1 MVAVSVRDQIHWHEL
16 RSQHIGA
23 SEVAALFDMSPFTT
37 LWQLW
42 MEKSGKLP
50 PEDLSGNKSIQ
61 AGTFLESGI
70 ANWAAH
76 RWDMKVEKVV
86 DYFTADDCPGMGASL
101 DFQTDGGH
109 PVEIKWS
116 AHGDGWEYDGDTI
129 TSAPDNYVLQVLHQM
144 ACTGAEYG
152 WLIALLRNEPR
163 RMKVPRSEEIISKI
177 KSHVAAFWDS
187 VSCGAEPPVDFD
199 KDGEAVV
206 RLLDFVP
213 MSDITLGDEHAHLFQ
228 KYLDNAAIEKEAKAK
243 KDAAK
248 TTATVK
254 KTVAAAKPAAK
265 KAPAKP
271 AAKPAAKKPAT
282 KPVAKPAAKKTPAK
296 AAAPKAAAKPAAKKA
311 PAKAAAPKAVA
322 KPVAKKAPAKPAAKP
337 AAKKPATKPAAKP
350 AAKKAPAKPAAK
362 PAAKKP
368 AVKK

>member
-1 MVAVSVRDQIHWHEL
+1 MGVISVRDQTHWHEL
-16 RSQHIGA
+16 RSKHIGA

-50 PEDLSGNKSIQ
+50 PEDLSGNKAVQ

-76 RWDMKVEKVV
+76 RWDMKIEKVV
-86 DYFTADDCPGMGASL
+86 DYYTADDCPGMGASL

-116 AHGDGWEYDGDTI
+116 AHGDGWEYEGDTI
-129 TSAPDNYVLQVLHQM
+129 TTAPDNYVLQVLHQM
-144 ACTGAEYG
+144 ACTDAEYG
-152 WLIALLRNEPR
+152 WLIALIRNEPR
-163 RMKVPRSEEIISKI
+163 RMKVPRSVEIISKI
-177 KSHVAAFWDS
+177 KSHVAKFWDS

-213 MSDITLGDEHAHLFQ
+213 MSEVTLTTEHAHLFQ
-228 KYLDNAAIEKEAKAK
+228 TYLENAAVEKEAKAK

-248 TTATVK
+248 TELLTLSIEAMGKMNTSQD
-254 KTVAAAKPAAK
+254 
-265 KAPAKP
+265 
-271 AAKPAAKKPAT
+271 
-282 KPVAKPAAKKTPAK
+282 
-296 AAAPKAAAKPAAKKA
+296 
-311 PAKAAAPKAVA
+311 KAVVKCGDHKLSISTIKA
-322 KPVAKKAPAKPAAKP
+322 SVGTEITPDMIGGFYGARSGYKKVTVSK
-337 AAKKPATKPAAKP
+337 
-350 AAKKAPAKPAAK
+350 
-362 PAAKKP
+362 
-368 AVKK
+368 

>member
-1 MVAVSVRDQIHWHEL
+1 MGAISVRDQTHWHEL

-23 SEVAALFDMSPFTT
+23 SDVAALFDMSPFTT

-42 MEKSGKLP
+42 MEKSGNLP
-50 PEDLSGNKSIQ
+50 PEDLSDNKSVQ

-76 RWDMKVEKVV
+76 RWDMKVKKVV
-86 DYFTADDCPGMGASL
+86 DYYTADDCPGMGASL

-116 AHGDGWEYDGDTI
+116 AHGDGWEYEGDTI
-129 TSAPDNYVLQVLHQM
+129 TCAPDNYVLQVLHQM
-144 ACTGAEYG
+144 ACTDAEYG
-152 WLIALLRNEPR
+152 WLIALIRNEPR

-177 KSHVAAFWDS
+177 KSHVAKFWDS

-213 MSDITLGDEHAHLFQ
+213 MSEVTLTTEHAHLFQ
-228 KYLDNAAIEKEAKAK
+228 TYLENAAIEKEAKAK

-248 TTATVK
+248 TELLTLSIEAMGKMNTSQD
-254 KTVAAAKPAAK
+254 
-265 KAPAKP
+265 
-271 AAKPAAKKPAT
+271 
-282 KPVAKPAAKKTPAK
+282 
-296 AAAPKAAAKPAAKKA
+296 
-311 PAKAAAPKAVA
+311 KAVVKCGDHKLSISTIKA
-322 KPVAKKAPAKPAAKP
+322 SVGTEITAEMIGNFYGARSGYKKVTVSK
-337 AAKKPATKPAAKP
+337 
-350 AAKKAPAKPAAK
+350 
-362 PAAKKP
+362 
-368 AVKK
+368 

>member
-1 MVAVSVRDQIHWHEL
+1 MVAVSVRDQTHWHEI
-16 RSQHIGA
+16 RSQHIGG

-37 LWQLW
+37 LWQVW

-76 RWDMKVEKVV
+76 RWDMKIEKVV

-101 DFQTDGGH
+101 DFQTEGGH

-152 WLIALLRNEPR
+152 WLIALIRNEPR
-163 RMKVPRSEEIISKI
+163 RMKIPRSEDVISKI
-177 KSHVAAFWDS
+177 KSEVAKFWDS
-187 VSCGAEPPVDFD
+187 VRAGEEPPVDFE

-243 KDAAK
+243 KEEAK
-248 TTATVK
+248 TELLTLSIEEMKKHNTSQDKAVVKCGDRKLSISTVK
-254 KTVAAAKPAAK
+254 ASVGTEITEQMIGSFYGARSGYKKLTVSK
-265 KAPAKP
+265 
-271 AAKPAAKKPAT
+271 
-282 KPVAKPAAKKTPAK
+282 
-296 AAAPKAAAKPAAKKA
+296 
-311 PAKAAAPKAVA
+311 
-322 KPVAKKAPAKPAAKP
+322 
-337 AAKKPATKPAAKP
+337 
-350 AAKKAPAKPAAK
+350 
-362 PAAKKP
+362 
-368 AVKK
+368 

>member
-16 RSQHIGA
+16 RSKHIGA

-50 PEDLSGNKSIQ
+50 PEDLSGNKSVQ

-76 RWDMKVEKVV
+76 RWDMKIEKVV
-86 DYFTADDCPGMGASL
+86 DYYTADDCPGMGASL

-116 AHGDGWEYDGDTI
+116 ARGDGWEYEGDTI
-129 TSAPDNYVLQVLHQM
+129 TCAPDNYVLQVLHQM

-163 RMKVPRSEEIISKI
+163 RMKIPRSEDVISKI
-177 KSHVAAFWDS
+177 KSEVAKFWDS
-187 VSCGAEPPVDFD
+187 IRAGQEPPVDFD
-199 KDGEAVV
+199 RDGDAVV

-243 KDAAK
+243 KEEAK
-248 TTATVK
+248 TELLTLSIEEMKKHNTSQDRAVVKCGDRKLSISTVK
-254 KTVAAAKPAAK
+254 ASVGTEITEQMIGEFYGARSGYKKVTVSK
-265 KAPAKP
+265 
-271 AAKPAAKKPAT
+271 
-282 KPVAKPAAKKTPAK
+282 
-296 AAAPKAAAKPAAKKA
+296 
-311 PAKAAAPKAVA
+311 
-322 KPVAKKAPAKPAAKP
+322 
-337 AAKKPATKPAAKP
+337 
-350 AAKKAPAKPAAK
+350 
-362 PAAKKP
+362 
-368 AVKK
+368 

>member
-1 MVAVSVRDQIHWHEL
+1 
-16 RSQHIGA
+16 
-23 SEVAALFDMSPFTT
+23 
-37 LWQLW
+37 

-187 VSCGAEPPVDFD
+187 VACGAEPPVDFD

-228 KYLDNAAIEKEAKAK
+228 KYLESAAIEKEAKAK
-243 KDAAK
+243 KEEAK
-248 TTATVK
+248 TELLALSIEEMKKHNTSQDKAVVKCGDHKLSISTVK
-254 KTVAAAKPAAK
+254 ASVGTEITEQMIGGFYGARSGYKKLTVSK
-265 KAPAKP
+265 
-271 AAKPAAKKPAT
+271 
-282 KPVAKPAAKKTPAK
+282 
-296 AAAPKAAAKPAAKKA
+296 
-311 PAKAAAPKAVA
+311 
-322 KPVAKKAPAKPAAKP
+322 
-337 AAKKPATKPAAKP
+337 
-350 AAKKAPAKPAAK
+350 
-362 PAAKKP
+362 
-368 AVKK
+368 

>member
-1 MVAVSVRDQIHWHEL
+1 
-16 RSQHIGA
+16 
-23 SEVAALFDMSPFTT
+23 MSPFTT
-37 LWQLW
+37 LWQVW

-76 RWDMKVEKVV
+76 RWDMKIDKVV

-152 WLIALLRNEPR
+152 WLIALIRNEPR

-187 VSCGAEPPVDFD
+187 VRAGQEPPVDFN

-243 KDAAK
+243 KEEAK
-248 TTATVK
+248 TELLTLSIEEMKKHNTSQDKAVVKCGDRKLSISTVK
-254 KTVAAAKPAAK
+254 ASVGTEITEQMIGTFYGARSGYKKLTVSK
-265 KAPAKP
+265 
-271 AAKPAAKKPAT
+271 
-282 KPVAKPAAKKTPAK
+282 
-296 AAAPKAAAKPAAKKA
+296 
-311 PAKAAAPKAVA
+311 
-322 KPVAKKAPAKPAAKP
+322 
-337 AAKKPATKPAAKP
+337 
-350 AAKKAPAKPAAK
+350 
-362 PAAKKP
+362 
-368 AVKK
+368 

>member
-1 MVAVSVRDQIHWHEL
+1 MGALSVRDQTHWHEL

-50 PEDLSGNKSIQ
+50 PEDLSDNKSVQ

-76 RWDMKVEKVV
+76 RWDMKIEKVV
-86 DYFTADDCPGMGASL
+86 DYYTADDCPGMGASL

-116 AHGDGWEYDGDTI
+116 AHGDGWEYEGDTI
-129 TSAPDNYVLQVLHQM
+129 TCAPDNYVLQVLHQM
-144 ACTGAEYG
+144 ACTDAEYG
-152 WLIALLRNEPR
+152 WLIALIRNEPR

-177 KSHVAAFWDS
+177 KSHVAKFWDS

-213 MSDITLGDEHAHLFQ
+213 MSEVTLTIEHAHLFQ
-228 KYLDNAAIEKEAKAK
+228 TYLENAAIEKEAKAK

-248 TTATVK
+248 TELLTLSIEEMK
-254 KTVAAAKPAAK
+254 KMNTSQD
-265 KAPAKP
+265 
-271 AAKPAAKKPAT
+271 
-282 KPVAKPAAKKTPAK
+282 
-296 AAAPKAAAKPAAKKA
+296 
-311 PAKAAAPKAVA
+311 KAVVKCGDHKLSISTIKA
-322 KPVAKKAPAKPAAKP
+322 SVGTEITAEMIGNFYGARSGYKKVTVSK
-337 AAKKPATKPAAKP
+337 
-350 AAKKAPAKPAAK
+350 
-362 PAAKKP
+362 
-368 AVKK
+368 

>member
-1 MVAVSVRDQIHWHEL
+1 MGALSVRDQTHWHEL

-23 SEVAALFDMSPFTT
+23 SDVAALFDMSPFTT

-50 PEDLSGNKSIQ
+50 PEDLSDNKSVQ

-76 RWDMKVEKVV
+76 RWDMKIEKVV
-86 DYFTADDCPGMGASL
+86 DYYTADDCPGMGASL

-116 AHGDGWEYDGDTI
+116 AHGDGWEYEGDTI
-129 TSAPDNYVLQVLHQM
+129 TCAPDNYVLQVLHQM
-144 ACTGAEYG
+144 ACTDAEYG
-152 WLIALLRNEPR
+152 WLIALIRNEPR

-177 KSHVAAFWDS
+177 KSHVAKFWDS
-187 VSCGAEPPVDFD
+187 VRAGEEPPVDFD

-213 MSDITLGDEHAHLFQ
+213 MSEVTLTTEHAHLFQ
-228 KYLDNAAIEKEAKAK
+228 TYLENAAIEKEAKAK

-248 TTATVK
+248 TELLTLSIEEMK
-254 KTVAAAKPAAK
+254 KMNTSQD
-265 KAPAKP
+265 
-271 AAKPAAKKPAT
+271 
-282 KPVAKPAAKKTPAK
+282 
-296 AAAPKAAAKPAAKKA
+296 
-311 PAKAAAPKAVA
+311 KAVVKCGDHKLSISTIKA
-322 KPVAKKAPAKPAAKP
+322 SVGTEITAEMIGNFYGARSGYKKVTVSK
-337 AAKKPATKPAAKP
+337 
-350 AAKKAPAKPAAK
+350 
-362 PAAKKP
+362 
-368 AVKK
+368 

>member
-1 MVAVSVRDQIHWHEL
+1 MGAISVRDQTHWHEL

-23 SEVAALFDMSPFTT
+23 SDVAALFDMSPFTT

-50 PEDLSGNKSIQ
+50 PEDLSDNKSVQ

-76 RWDMKVEKVV
+76 RWDMKIEKVV
-86 DYFTADDCPGMGASL
+86 DYYTADDCPGMGASL

-116 AHGDGWEYDGDTI
+116 AHGDGWEYEGDTI
-129 TSAPDNYVLQVLHQM
+129 TCAPDNYVLQVLHQM
-144 ACTGAEYG
+144 ACTDAEYG
-152 WLIALLRNEPR
+152 WLIALIRNEPR

-177 KSHVAAFWDS
+177 KSHVAKFWDS
-187 VSCGAEPPVDFD
+187 VRAGEEPPVDFD

-213 MSDITLGDEHAHLFQ
+213 MSEVTLTTEHAHLFQ
-228 KYLDNAAIEKEAKAK
+228 TYLENAAVEKEAKAK

-248 TTATVK
+248 TELLTLSIEEMKKMNTSQDKAVVKCGDHKLSISTVK
-254 KTVAAAKPAAK
+254 ASVGTEITAEMIGNFYGARSGYKKVTVSK
-265 KAPAKP
+265 
-271 AAKPAAKKPAT
+271 
-282 KPVAKPAAKKTPAK
+282 
-296 AAAPKAAAKPAAKKA
+296 
-311 PAKAAAPKAVA
+311 
-322 KPVAKKAPAKPAAKP
+322 
-337 AAKKPATKPAAKP
+337 
-350 AAKKAPAKPAAK
+350 
-362 PAAKKP
+362 
-368 AVKK
+368 

>member
-1 MVAVSVRDQIHWHEL
+1 MVAVSVRDQTHWHEI
-16 RSQHIGA
+16 RSQHIGG

-37 LWQLW
+37 LWQVW

-76 RWDMKVEKVV
+76 RWDMKIDKVV

-152 WLIALLRNEPR
+152 WLIALIRNEPR

-187 VSCGAEPPVDFD
+187 VRAGQEPPVDFN

-243 KDAAK
+243 KEEAK
-248 TTATVK
+248 TELLTLSIEEMKKHNTSQDKAVVKCGDRKLSISTVK
-254 KTVAAAKPAAK
+254 ASVGTEITEQMIGTFYGARSGYKKLTVSK
-265 KAPAKP
+265 
-271 AAKPAAKKPAT
+271 
-282 KPVAKPAAKKTPAK
+282 
-296 AAAPKAAAKPAAKKA
+296 
-311 PAKAAAPKAVA
+311 
-322 KPVAKKAPAKPAAKP
+322 
-337 AAKKPATKPAAKP
+337 
-350 AAKKAPAKPAAK
+350 
-362 PAAKKP
+362 
-368 AVKK
+368 

>member
-1 MVAVSVRDQIHWHEL
+1 MVALSVRDQTHWHEL

-23 SEVAALFDMSPFTT
+23 SDVAALFDMSPFTT

-50 PEDLSGNKSIQ
+50 PEDLSDNKSVQ

-76 RWDMKVEKVV
+76 RWDMKIEKVV
-86 DYFTADDCPGMGASL
+86 DYYTADDCPGMGASL

-116 AHGDGWEYDGDTI
+116 AHGDGWEYEGDTI
-129 TSAPDNYVLQVLHQM
+129 TCAPDNYVLQVLHQM
-144 ACTGAEYG
+144 ACTDAEYG
-152 WLIALLRNEPR
+152 WLIALIRNEPR

-177 KSHVAAFWDS
+177 KSHVAKFWDS
-187 VSCGAEPPVDFD
+187 VRAGEEPPVDFD

-213 MSDITLGDEHAHLFQ
+213 MSEVTLTTEHAHLFQ
-228 KYLDNAAIEKEAKAK
+228 TYLENAAIEKEAKAK

-248 TTATVK
+248 TELLTLSIEEMK
-254 KTVAAAKPAAK
+254 KMNTSQD
-265 KAPAKP
+265 
-271 AAKPAAKKPAT
+271 
-282 KPVAKPAAKKTPAK
+282 
-296 AAAPKAAAKPAAKKA
+296 
-311 PAKAAAPKAVA
+311 KAVVKCGDHKLSISTIKA
-322 KPVAKKAPAKPAAKP
+322 SVGTEITAEMIGNFYGARSGYKKVTVSK
-337 AAKKPATKPAAKP
+337 
-350 AAKKAPAKPAAK
+350 
-362 PAAKKP
+362 
-368 AVKK
+368 